1 MYLSTEFKALFHYK
15 NWVNRDIVFL
25 VIHIDIVSIFYL
37 QEFFVCRYVNSN
49 YDIQILQILYFLDVC
64 QDIIAIVNAD
74 TIRSRNKIKN
84 VLKAIKV
91 YLYILFMSVSYKL
104 ISDIKWIF
112 KCDVKI
118 TFHCPNL
125 SYFSSQLA
133 AL

>member
-37 QEFFVCRYVNSN
+37 QEFFVYRYVNSN

-104 ISDIKWIF
+104 ISDIK
-112 KCDVKI
+112 
-118 TFHCPNL
+118 
-125 SYFSSQLA
+125 
-133 AL
+133 